1 MTKSEAEVLADM
13 LAKEINMIKT
23 KLNVNWYYWVCQN
36 LRMPECVSDSAP
48 YVIADVLDVC
58 QTRHELAIAL
68 WAALDLVTLMSVE
81 AVERELDDAI
91 EEVVGDAEG

>member
-1 MTKSEAEVLADM
+1 
-13 LAKEINMIKT
+13 MIKV
-23 KLNVNWYYWVCQN
+23 KPSIHWYKWVREN
-36 LRMPECVSDSAP
+36 LRDPECVSDSAP

-81 AVERELDDAI
+81 AVERELEDAI
-91 EEVVGDAEG
+91 EEVADDE